1 LLDLYKPDKTKLKF
15 NYLINNRHQI
25 VDLYLFIP
33 ENQTALDKGKISDTS
48 WLNGKLLTER
58 RYHYQ
63 LLSLDH
69 FEKTLAEFLLKE
81 TSNKNGTPTKT
92 FGSLWQAYRLSIS
105 AEIKAIKA
113 NSALVDIDRFI
124 EKLSAIQQQLSEYP
138 HDCEY
143 LTEFEDI
150 LNWYTYQ
157 SLQRLIVFCDKKQEG
172 RLLNFL
178 HPLKKMTQSLLKTR
192 KAKSFSIPRNSKQ
205 LSEFL
210 EDQAKKKNKLQLTSL
225 MEEQST
231 TISKHYQT
239 IFLGVIAAV
248 AMLGIY
254 TLLVFISGNSISGN
268 SREISLPILIPIAL
282 GYGFREFFQENIKR
296 SLGDRYKQYFYYL
309 TRQIT
314 DTHSKKIIARQWVAI
329 RWLQRRTKKK
339 VSQLINHLNLSD
351 YHILHYR
358 CKTKLEIKN
367 FPKDCIELEETLT
380 LDLTHAIENMLPND
394 LPIFLNHSRTKQI
407 KKLNPLYKCY
417 LLIKTQHPKKQFI
430 FEFHLN
436 KNNII
441 NLKSHT

>member
-1 LLDLYKPDKTKLKF
+1 MLDLYKPDKTKLKF

-25 VDLYLFIP
+25 VDLHLFIP

-69 FEKTLAEFLLKE
+69 FETTLAEFLLSEK
-81 TSNKNGTPTKT
+81 SNKNDTPSKT
-92 FGSLWQAYRLSIS
+92 FGSLWQAYKLSIS
-105 AEIKAIKA
+105 AEIKTIKA
-113 NSALVDIDRFI
+113 NNALIDIDRFI
-124 EKLSAIQQQLSEYP
+124 EKLTAIGQQLTDHC
-138 HDCEY
+138 HDCKY
-143 LTEFEDI
+143 LTDFEDI

-157 SLQRLIVFCDKKQEG
+157 SLQRLIVFCDKKQER
-172 RLLNFL
+172 RLLNFIQ
-178 HPLKKMTQSLLKTR
+178 PLKKMTQNLLKTR
-192 KAKSFSIPRNSKQ
+192 KDRSFSIPRNSKQ

-210 EDQAKKKNKLQLTSL
+210 EDQANKENELQLTSL

-231 TISKHYQT
+231 TISEHYQT
-239 IFLGVIAAV
+239 IFLGVIAALV
-248 AMLGIY
+248 MLGIY
-254 TLLVFISGNSISGN
+254 TLLVFISGNS
-268 SREISLPILIPIAL
+268 REISLPILITIAL
-282 GYGFREFFQENIKR
+282 GYGFREFFQESIKR
-296 SLGDRYKQYFYYL
+296 RLGDRYKQYFYYL

-329 RWLQRRTKKK
+329 RWLQHRTKKK

-358 CKTKLEIKN
+358 CKTVLEIKN
-367 FPKDCIELEETLT
+367 FPKDCIDLEETLT

-417 LLIKTQHPKKQFI
+417 LLIKTQHPNKQFI